1 MLFTGPARGVDLTIE
16 EHDLGKKGEVPP
28 AQRVE
33 AVLARLRRE

>member
-1 MLFTGPARGVDLTIE
+1 MGPDGIVDLTIE